1 METSLLNH
9 WFQKVRVTYWV
20 SDKAQLKA
28 VRFCRNYGFDNKRII
43 GLSAVIYTAALR
55 FARNRSGYFFAV
67 IKSPKL
73 IFISLKRT
81 SFPIFRNA
89 HLKWFR
95 VISSRKNFLLKNC
108 SKMKFLIN
116 QILAIFKYSPIIHS
130 YINNPVIR
138 LKSFVNTSYTNR

>member
-1 METSLLNH
+1 MNSFEYCKWSSRTLQTLFKWTWRFETKIMETSLLNH

-28 VRFCRNYGFDNKRII
+28 VRFCRNYGFNNKRII
-43 GLSAVIYTAALR
+43 GLSAVVYTAALR

-95 VISSRKNFLLKNC
+95 VIPSRKNFYWKTAPKWN
-108 SKMKFLIN
+108 F
-116 QILAIFKYSPIIHS
+116 
-130 YINNPVIR
+130 
-138 LKSFVNTSYTNR
+138 

>member
-95 VISSRKNFLLKNC
+95 VIPSRKNFYYLYHGKCLAWVLASLCTYISFFSELFNLLYVTCVMVNKAVKKN
-108 SKMKFLIN
+108 KF
-116 QILAIFKYSPIIHS
+116 
-130 YINNPVIR
+130 
-138 LKSFVNTSYTNR
+138 

>member
-1 METSLLNH
+1 MDTSLLNH

-28 VRFCRNYGFDNKRII
+28 VRFWRNYGFDNKRII
-43 GLSAVIYTAALR
+43 GLSAVVYTAALR

-95 VISSRKNFLLKNC
+95 VTPSRKNFLLKNC

-130 YINNPVIR
+130 YVNNPVIR
-138 LKSFVNTSYTNR
+138 FKSFVNTSYTNR